1 MDKYQT
7 ILTKTKISGFLF
19 FFIGSLFLL
28 LLAVSSIYYEGWGYY
43 GTAIAGI
50 PGIVCFVFPFLIL
63 KAKNQLT
70 PEAAEQVK
78 KQHKKWEE
86 EFYSR
91 WYVRYLSAAF
101 MLAGAYAFY
110 IIYTKA

>member
-28 LLAVSSIYYEGWGYY
+28 FLAVSSIYYEGWGYY

-50 PGIVCFVFPFLIL
+50 PGI
-63 KAKNQLT
+63 
-70 PEAAEQVK
+70 
-78 KQHKKWEE
+78 
-86 EFYSR
+86 
-91 WYVRYLSAAF
+91 
-101 MLAGAYAFY
+101 G
-110 IIYTKA
+110 